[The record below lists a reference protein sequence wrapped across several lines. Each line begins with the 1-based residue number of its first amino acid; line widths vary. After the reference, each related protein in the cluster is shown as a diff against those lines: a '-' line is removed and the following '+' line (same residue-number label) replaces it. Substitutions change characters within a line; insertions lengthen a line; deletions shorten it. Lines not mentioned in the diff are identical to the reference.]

1 MSLPTAST
9 DTPRPE
15 RVPPARKAAYGAHRA
30 RAEAASAELLR
41 LDAIDGHFA
50 NARTVLFLAGV
61 GLLAARWMDRAGG
74 WALTAAGACAA
85 AYVVVALWHVR
96 LDGHVQRAR
105 LLQAAAERGMA
116 RLDGRWH
123 AFVRKGERFLSPD
136 HPYAPDLDL
145 FGQGSLFQLLDE
157 TGTTAGEA
165 QLARWLSAPADADE
179 VSSRQEAVRELAPLL
194 EFRQQLI
201 AAGTEVTEARM
212 DPGPLRAWAS
222 GGDLLQAIRWAR
234 WLPFLLPPVTLLL
247 WALGRQGVVPAW
259 LYGPLLLAQLAVAAL
274 TRRPLQAF
282 HAAISP
288 GEQAFLRFGPL
299 FAAVEA
305 QPFQGARLRGLLQP
319 LGEGVRPSQA
329 LGRFGTL
336 LSLAEVRRNQ
346 LGPALNLLLLWDV
359 AAGFALERWRA
370 SHGPQVGRWFDALAE
385 LEALCSLAGLAHD
398 RPDHA
403 FPVLVAEGPC
413 FEAEGLGHLL
423 LERPVCNDVQLSGRG
438 TAWVVTGSNM
448 SGKTTLLRA
457 VGLNAVLALAGGP
470 VCATSLRLSPLQV
483 LTSMRVKDSLERGVS
498 YFYAEVQRLKLL
510 LDAAAARPGH
520 GLFLLDE
527 ILLGTNARER
537 QLASREVLK
546 LLLSHGAVG
555 AVSTHD
561 LALATLS
568 DEPGSRVRNVH
579 FRDEVVLGQMTFDY
593 RLRDGVVDTTNALR
607 VMRLAGIPV

>member
-1 MSLPTAST
+1 H
-9 DTPRPE
+9 
-15 RVPPARKAAYGAHRA
+15 G
-30 RAEAASAELLR
+30 R
-41 LDAIDGHFA
+41 LDA
-50 NARTVLFLAGV
+50 RVL
-61 GLLAARWMDRAGG
+61 
-74 WALTAAGACAA
+74 
-85 AYVVVALWHVR
+85 
-96 LDGHVQRAR
+96 RAR
-105 LLQAAAERGMA
+105 LLKAAAERGMA

-123 AFVRKGERFLSPD
+123 GFTRKGERFLSAD

-157 TGTTAGEA
+157 TGTTAGEVR
-165 QLARWLSAPADADE
+165 LAAWLSAPAEAAE
-179 VSSRQEAVRELAPLL
+179 VASRQEAVRELAPRLD
-194 EFRQQLI
+194 FRQQLI
-201 AAGTEVTEARM
+201 AAGTEVTVAHM

-222 GGDLLQAIRWAR
+222 GPDLLRGIRWAR
-234 WLPFLLPPVTLLL
+234 WLPFVLPPVTLSL
-247 WALGRQGVVPAW
+247 WALGRQGLVPAW
-259 LYGPLLLAQLAVAAL
+259 LYGPLLLLQLGVAVA
-274 TRRPLQAF
+274 TRRPLVAL

-288 GEQAFLRFGPL
+288 GEQAFQRFGPL

-305 QPFQGARLRGLLQP
+305 QAFEGARLRTLLQP
-319 LGEGVRPSQA
+319 LGGTVRPSGA

-370 SHGPQVGRWFDALAE
+370 AHGPEVDRWFDALAE

-403 FPVLVAEGPC
+403 FPVLVPEGPC

-438 TAWVVTGSNM
+438 SAWVVTGSNM

-470 VCATSLRLSPLQV
+470 VCAASLELSPLQV

-510 LDAAAARPGH
+510 LDAAAARPGQ

-555 AVSTHD
+555 GVSTHD

-568 DEPGSRVRNVH
+568 EEPGSRVRNVH
-579 FRDEVVLGQMTFDY
+579 FRDEVVNGQMTFDY

-607 VMRLAGIPV
+607 VMRLAGVPV